1 MSFRT
6 DRRSQAIQIG
16 AVLLF
21 GVLIVLFA
29 TYQAVVVPGQNSEVE
44 FNHNQR
50 VQGDMVEVRNA
61 ILETKTTGDD
71 GYATLELGTRF
82 PPRLVALN
90 PSPPSGSL
98 TTTDLRP
105 VVIQED
111 GTDITT
117 EVCPGSD
124 IRTRFLEYDPSYAEY
139 TGAGTLR
146 FENSLLYHDF
156 GDQTVLLTG
165 QSLVQGD
172 TVRIVPLRRSLGI
185 AGTRTIAIEPVAG
198 LVDTAQR
205 ENLTVTV
212 PTQLSESAWEDA
224 LEGQLD
230 PANVSVTTGAGG
242 RNLTLS
248 LDGAHRIDCG
258 PVGLGEAPP
267 SGERGGSVDEINPA
281 APGDIRLVNETRTDP
296 SSVRLTFNNTA
307 RTNNFTEGRI
317 NFYRHG
323 SAAGGN
329 KPTETTVA
337 GAGQPVSATLPIR
350 GDFQTF
356 SPKITLQGDG
366 NVTNVDLNFDGN
378 VNDAWFVIT
387 LRLETG
393 ERALYFVPV

>member
-281 APGDIRLVNETRTDP
+281 APGDIRLVDETRTGS
-296 SSVRLTFNNTA
+296 SSVRLAFNNTA
-307 RTNNFTEGRI
+307 GTNNFTEGRI
-317 NFYRHG
+317 NFYEG
-323 SAAGGN
+323 QGGN
-329 KPTETTVA
+329 QPTLATIAATGEPT
-337 GAGQPVSATLPIR
+337 SATLAVR

-356 SPKITLQGDG
+356 DPDITLRGNGTVTTVELDFDQNPNPNDWFIITLQ
-366 NVTNVDLNFDGN
+366 
-378 VNDAWFVIT
+378 
-387 LRLETG
+387 LETG
-393 ERALYFVPV
+393 ERALYFVPVG